1 MDSTDAPQTDAGPML
16 DPVKI
21 AAPWMDERS
30 HAMLRE
36 FFRVGVKSRC
46 VLVEPERAQAILID
60 LDRGEATRRLQ
71 EARER
76 WPNVPIIELSVN
88 HTNEAL
94 FVRKPLRASG
104 MARALLSVRRRLRLS
119 DDPVAAAVTEPPAD
133 APPPPP
139 RDAELD
145 DETASVL
152 VGTANDVAPRDST
165 TWARAWYAP
174 EDFLQGHLQRTAA
187 EADATGRAM
196 SMSGV
201 WGTWIIPP
209 GNGAIHVDMADRQLR
224 SLCVVSMA
232 AKEVRIAPVDADIDI
247 TCAPDFTP
255 RDALL
260 WKVALWT
267 ARGRVPRGTPL
278 DQPVYLQ
285 HWPDLN
291 ALAPLPH
298 ALRIAALWL
307 NHPLS
312 LLALAERLGLPQRNV
327 FALYTGCAVLGL
339 AGPARRAADTLVEAP
354 AVTPSGMRALISR
367 LGGRLGLGAG
377 SLPESAM

>member
-1 MDSTDAPQTDAGPML
+1 MKSIDDTPTEAPALP

-36 FFRVGVKSRC
+36 FFRVGVRSRC
-46 VLVEPERAQAILID
+46 VLVEPERAQALLID
-60 LDRGEATRRLQ
+60 LDRGDATRRLQ
-71 EARER
+71 DARQR

-94 FVRKPLRASG
+94 FVRKPIRAKG

-119 DDPVAAAVTEPPAD
+119 DDPVAESVC
-133 APPPPP
+133 APPTAASSAAAPGA
-139 RDAELD
+139 DID
-145 DETASVL
+145 DENASLL
-152 VGTANDVAPRDST
+152 VGTSADVDPADPN

-174 EDFLQGHLQRTAA
+174 DTFLLAHLQRAA
-187 EADATGRAM
+187 AQADARAHAV

-209 GNGAIHVDMADRQLR
+209 GNGPIHVGMADRQLR
-224 SLCVVSMA
+224 SLCVVSMDA
-232 AKEVRIAPVDADIDI
+232 TDVRLAPADGDS
-247 TCAPDFTP
+247 AHSDSPDVTT

-260 WKVALWT
+260 WKIALWS
-267 ARGRVPRGTPL
+267 ARGRVPKGTAL
-278 DQPVYLQ
+278 DQPVYLK

-291 ALAPLPH
+291 ALTPLPH

-312 LLALAERLGLPQRNV
+312 LLELAERLAVPQRYV
-327 FALYTGCAVLGL
+327 FSFYTACAAINL
-339 AGPARRAADTLVEAP
+339 AGPARRAADGLIEAP
-354 AVTPSGMRALISR
+354 AVPPSTLHALMSR
-367 LGGRLGLGAG
+367 LSNRLGLG
-377 SLPESAM
+377 PTVESAA

>member
-1 MDSTDAPQTDAGPML
+1 MEATDDTPPDAGPML

-60 LDRGEATRRLQ
+60 LDRGDATRRLQ
-71 EARER
+71 EAHQR

-94 FVRKPLRASG
+94 FVRKPIRAKG

-119 DDPVAAAVTEPPAD
+119 DDPVAESVSAPAAGALGTTDTATGIE
-133 APPPPP
+133 
-139 RDAELD
+139 D
-145 DETASVL
+145 DSASL
-152 VGTANDVAPRDST
+152 LMGTALDVDATDPD
-165 TWARAWYAP
+165 TWTRAWYAP
-174 EDFLQGHLQRTAA
+174 EDFLQGHLQSAA
-187 EADATGRAM
+187 AQADATGHAV
-196 SMSGV
+196 SLSGV
-201 WGTWIIPP
+201 WGKWIIPP
-209 GNGAIHVDMADRQLR
+209 GNGAVHVNMADRPLR

-232 AKEVRIAPVDADIDI
+232 AKEVRLAPVAADIDI
-247 TCAPDFTP
+247 TCAPDFIC

-278 DQPVYLQ
+278 DQPVYLK

-291 ALAPLPH
+291 ALTPLPQ
-298 ALRIAALWL
+298 ALRMAALWL
-307 NHPLS
+307 NHPLP
-312 LLALAERLGLPQRNV
+312 LLDLAGRLALPQRNV
-327 FALYTGCAVLGL
+327 FSFYSACAALGL
-339 AGPARRAADTLVEAP
+339 AGPARRAADTLVDAP
-354 AVTPSGMRALISR
+354 ELTSSAMHGLVAR
-367 LGGRLGLGAG
+367 LTGRRGLGPVA
-377 SLPESAM
+377 ESAT

>member
-1 MDSTDAPQTDAGPML
+1 MEATDDTPTDAGPML

-30 HAMLRE
+30 HTMLRE

-60 LDRGEATRRLQ
+60 LDRGDATRRLQ
-71 EARER
+71 DAHQR

-94 FVRKPLRASG
+94 FVRKPIRAKG

-119 DDPVAAAVTEPPAD
+119 DDPVAESVSAPASEATGAHD
-133 APPPPP
+133 ATGGV
-139 RDAELD
+139 ED
-145 DETASVL
+145 DSASL
-152 VGTANDVAPRDST
+152 LMGTAHDVDATDPDS
-165 TWARAWYAP
+165 WARACYAP
-174 EDFLQGHLQRTAA
+174 EDFLQGHLQAA
-187 EADATGRAM
+187 AAQADASGRAV
-196 SMSGV
+196 SMRGV

-209 GNGAIHVDMADRQLR
+209 GNGAIHVNMADRPLR

-232 AKEVRIAPVDADIDI
+232 AKEVRLTPVAADIDI
-247 TCAPDFTP
+247 TCAPDFIS

-267 ARGRVPRGTPL
+267 ARGRVPHGTPL
-278 DQPVYLQ
+278 DQPVYLK

-291 ALAPLPH
+291 ALTPLPQ
-298 ALRIAALWL
+298 ALRMAALWL
-307 NHPLS
+307 NHPLP
-312 LLALAERLGLPQRNV
+312 LLDMAERLSVPQRNV
-327 FALYTGCAVLGL
+327 FSFYTACAAIGL
-339 AGPARRAADTLVEAP
+339 AGPARRAADILIDAP
-354 AVTPSGMRALISR
+354 DLTPSTMQR
-367 LGGRLGLGAG
+367 LVARLTGRLGLGPVA
-377 SLPESAM
+377 ESAT

>member
-119 DDPVAAAVTEPPAD
+119 DDPVAAAVTEPPA
-133 APPPPP
+133 
-139 RDAELD
+139 E
-145 DETASVL
+145 
-152 VGTANDVAPRDST
+152 
-165 TWARAWYAP
+165 
-174 EDFLQGHLQRTAA
+174 
-187 EADATGRAM
+187 
-196 SMSGV
+196 
-201 WGTWIIPP
+201 
-209 GNGAIHVDMADRQLR
+209 
-224 SLCVVSMA
+224 
-232 AKEVRIAPVDADIDI
+232 
-247 TCAPDFTP
+247 
-255 RDALL
+255 
-260 WKVALWT
+260 
-267 ARGRVPRGTPL
+267 
-278 DQPVYLQ
+278 
-285 HWPDLN
+285 
-291 ALAPLPH
+291 
-298 ALRIAALWL
+298 
-307 NHPLS
+307 
-312 LLALAERLGLPQRNV
+312 
-327 FALYTGCAVLGL
+327 
-339 AGPARRAADTLVEAP
+339 
-354 AVTPSGMRALISR
+354 
-367 LGGRLGLGAG
+367 
-377 SLPESAM
+377 